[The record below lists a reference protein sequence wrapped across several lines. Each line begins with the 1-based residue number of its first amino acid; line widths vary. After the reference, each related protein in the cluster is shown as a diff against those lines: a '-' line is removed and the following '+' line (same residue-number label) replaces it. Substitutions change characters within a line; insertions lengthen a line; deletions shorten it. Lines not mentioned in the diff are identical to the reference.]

1 MNQFIFQKVFLVRD
15 LVIRD
20 MPSQKDKNNLMQI
33 IEVMLHWI

>member
-33 IEVMLHWI
+33 IKVMLHWI